1 VEAGYTPNPLNPN
14 FLRVYGLIPLRSAIQ
29 FITVVG
35 MCVTPG
41 GHTKTTTTRS
51 SPASVNEFT
60 YPLAVISGSKSSTRR
75 KKYVS
80 DFFNFQNHPKLWGS
94 RRTILSA
101 LAGESP
107 SIFSHSVDR
116 VGASNS
122 ISSILSFSGPRLL
135 YATFLR
141 RVLG

>member
-1 VEAGYTPNPLNPN
+1 
-14 FLRVYGLIPLRSAIQ
+14 LIPLRSAIQ

-35 MCVTPG
+35 MCVTAG

-51 SPASVNEFT
+51 RFPSVNEFT
-60 YPLAVISGSKSSTRR
+60 YPLALLPGSRSSTRR
-75 KKYVS
+75 KKYA
-80 DFFNFQNHPKLWGS
+80 FPIFLIFQNHPKLWGS

-101 LAGESP
+101 LTGESP
-107 SIFSHSVDR
+107 SIFSHSVDH
-116 VGASNS
+116 VGVSNS

-141 RVLG
+141 GVLGQESCRHSFC